1 MRSGTPAQSN
11 TKTLFKT
18 SLAATAIALL
28 LSGCASTQET
38 ASRANAAAT
47 QQAAE
52 SADSRYSEL
61 ADGIFEQLQAQ
72 GSQQGNQ
79 LPDMS
84 AAALAEH
91 AEEQKVW
98 LAQLQQVDVS
108 ALSRQNQINHRMLS
122 YRLQNLVDGYTYKEH
137 YMPLNAEGGF
147 HSNLGFMVRNAS
159 FRSVEDYQNY
169 IERLRSVPR
178 YMVQQTA
185 WLQAALAEGYTQP
198 KAAMQGFEESIA
210 AYIVQAPEDSLFF
223 EPFTGKKPIF
233 VTATQWVQL
242 QEEAAAV
249 IDEQVLPAYQ
259 SYFDFMVM
267 DYLPNS
273 RDSVGASELPEGRD
287 YYQNR
292 IKHFTTLDLTPEEIH
307 QRGLDEVKRIR
318 NEMAIVIE
326 QTGFEGSF
334 EEFTNFLRT
343 DPQFYPETAEE
354 LLKEAAYIAKK
365 ADGELPKFFKKL
377 PRQPYGVAPV
387 PAEIAPKYTTGRYAG
402 SNRDDRAGF
411 YWVNTYA
418 LDRRP
423 LYQMEA
429 LTLHEAAPGHHLQ
442 GALAREMSDLPDYR
456 RYTYISAFGEGW
468 GLYAEW
474 LGKEMGFYQD
484 PYSDFGRLSYEM
496 WRAARLVVDTGMHAM
511 GWSRQQAMDFMAS
524 NTALSLHNVKTEID
538 RYITWPGQALS
549 YKLGEMLIR
558 QLRTEAEQALGA
570 DFNLREFHEVILR
583 NGSIPL
589 DVLQQETRNWIDS
602 QVAERSAERATA
614 NDA

>member
-1 MRSGTPAQSN
+1 MRSGIPAQSN
-11 TKTLFKT
+11 TKILFKT

-38 ASRANAAAT
+38 ASKANTATT

-52 SADSRYSEL
+52 NADSRYTEL
-61 ADGIFEQLQAQ
+61 ADGIFKKLQAQ

-84 AAALAEH
+84 AAALAER

-108 ALSRQNQINHRMLS
+108 ALSRQNQINHRMLT

-159 FRSVEDYQNY
+159 FRSFEDYQNY
-169 IERLRSVPR
+169 LERLRSVPR

-242 QEEAAAV
+242 QEEAATI

-273 RDSVGASELPEGRD
+273 RDSVGASELPDGRD

-334 EEFTNFLRT
+334 EEFTDFLRT

-511 GWSRQQAMDFMAS
+511 GWSREQAMDFMAS

-570 DFNLREFHEVILR
+570 DFDLREFHEVILR

-602 QVAERSAERATA
+602 QVAERSAERAAA
-614 NDA
+614 NGA

>member
-1 MRSGTPAQSN
+1 MRSEFTAALRG
-11 TKTLFKT
+11 KHLFKT
-18 SLAATAIALL
+18 TVLASSLTLL
-28 LSGCASTQET
+28 LGGC
-38 ASRANAAAT
+38 AAT
-47 QQAAE
+47 QEAKPDTSTKQVVE
-52 SADSRYSEL
+52 SADSRYQAL
-61 ADGIFEQLQAQ
+61 ADGIYEKLQAQ
-72 GSQQGNQ
+72 NPWQSNE

-84 AAALAEH
+84 AEASKLRAD
-91 AEEQKVW
+91 EQRVW
-98 LAQLQQVDVS
+98 LAQLEQVDVN
-108 ALSRQNQINHRMLS
+108 ALSRQNQINHRMLT
-122 YRLQNLVDGYTYKEH
+122 YRLKNDIDGYIYKEH

-159 FRSVEDYQNY
+159 FRSFEDYKNY
-169 IERLRSVPR
+169 LQRLRSIPR
-178 YMVQQTA
+178 YMSQQTD
-185 WLQAALAEGYTQP
+185 WLKAALDEGYTQP

-210 AYIVQAPEDSLFF
+210 AYIVQSPQESLFYQ
-223 EPFTGKKPIF
+223 PFQANKPVF
-233 VTATQWVQL
+233 VNEEQWQEL
-242 QEEAAAV
+242 QQQAANV
-249 IDEQVLPAYQ
+249 IDGLVLPAYQ
-259 SYFDFMVM
+259 DYFDFMVM
-267 DYLPNS
+267 EYLPNS
-273 RDSVGASELPEGRD
+273 RDSVGASELPNGRE

-292 IKHFTTLDLTPEEIH
+292 IKHYTTLDLTPEEIH
-307 QRGLDEVKRIR
+307 QRGLAEVQRIR
-318 NEMAIVIE
+318 NEMAVVIE
-326 QTGFEGSF
+326 KTGFKGSF

-354 LLKEAAYIAKK
+354 LLKEASYISKK
-365 ADGELPKFFKKL
+365 ADGELPKFFKLL

-402 SNRDDRAGF
+402 SNRSDRAGF

-423 LYQMEA
+423 LYQLEA
-429 LTLHEAAPGHHLQ
+429 LTLHEAVPGHHLQ
-442 GALAREMSDLPDYR
+442 GALAREMDDLPDYR

-468 GLYAEW
+468 GLYSEW

-511 GWSRQQAMDFMAS
+511 GWTREEAMDFMAS

-558 QLRTEAEQALGA
+558 QLRTEAETALGA
-570 DFNLREFHEVILR
+570 DFDLREFHHVVLR

-589 DVLQQETRNWIDS
+589 DILEQEIRNWIDEG
-602 QVAERSAERATA
+602 VARRSTA
-614 NDA
+614 K